1 MKVIEEKGGL
11 SGKFKNHS
19 GKLTCATQLH
29 EGGGGF
35 RNKILWSEPNIT
47 KLYTTDILRK

>member
-29 EGGGGF
+29 EGGGGGF
-35 RNKILWSEPNIT
+35 ETRYYEANLT
-47 KLYTTDILRK
+47 